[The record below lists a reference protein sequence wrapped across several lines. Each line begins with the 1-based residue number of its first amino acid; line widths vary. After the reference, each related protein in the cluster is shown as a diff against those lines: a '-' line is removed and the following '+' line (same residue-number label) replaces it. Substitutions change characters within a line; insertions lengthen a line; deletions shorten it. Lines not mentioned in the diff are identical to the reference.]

1 MQINTRPLYAL
12 ILLVTVSFLAYAYY
26 HFPSTQLVVLD
37 TMPEQNIIVQFK
49 KTSSSDERQKAISE
63 LTSKGAKIVSDDH
76 VDSKLMPFITV
87 SYPKSDF
94 SALEN
99 QFGGGSHNAINHLEA
114 DQEVRIQ

>member
-1 MQINTRPLYAL
+1 MSSI
-12 ILLVTVSFLAYAYY
+12 
-26 HFPSTQLVVLD
+26 VV
-37 TMPEQNIIVQFK
+37 
-49 KTSSSDERQKAISE
+49 
-63 LTSKGAKIVSDDH
+63 
-76 VDSKLMPFITV
+76 MPFITV

>member
-1 MQINTRPLYAL
+1 MQINTKPLYAL
-12 ILLVTVSFLAYAYY
+12 ILLVTVSFLAYTYY
-26 HFPSTQLVVLD
+26 HSPSTELIVLD
-37 TMPEQNIIVQFK
+37 TMSEQNVIVQFK

-63 LTSKGAKIVSDDH
+63 LTSKGAKVVNDDN

-99 QFGGGSHNAINHLEA
+99 QFGGGSHDVINHVEA